1 MIPWERT
8 DPDFGITPEE
18 LGENSMAE
26 ETKPKGTIGPVTT
39 SSAAGT
45 GIAGAAGV
53 LIVWIVSLFGL
64 EIPAEVAG
72 AIVVLLGAIG
82 TLVGGKVVPP
92 ERAGK
97 RTSD

>member
-1 MIPWERT
+1 MS
-8 DPDFGITPEE
+8 E
-18 LGENSMAE
+18 LI
-26 ETKPKGTIGPVTT
+26 KQKGTIGPVTT

-53 LIVWIVSLFGL
+53 VIVWLVGLFGL

-82 TLVGGKVVPP
+82 TLVGGKVVSP
-92 ERAGK
+92 EKSSRRAAE
-97 RTSD
+97 